1 MKNAFNKGFTLIE
14 LMIVVAIIGILAAV
28 ALPAYQSYI
37 ATANMAKVNA
47 HYEEGIDFVNSEMQR
62 TRANI
67 QIGAETRAAASTRL
81 ADSAAWIVELR
92 DQVGADK
99 FDRSSPE
106 GAAAIVPEAVR
117 PTEPLAVEEP
127 SASNAAAPSGEER
140 SNLSAPT
147 CVRNSVIQE
156 AESARRVLAAGR
168 VSAPI

>member
-1 MKNAFNKGFTLIE
+1 MKNAMNKGFTLIE

-67 QIGAETRAAASTRL
+67 QIGAETRTAASTRL
-81 ADSAAWIVELR
+81 GDSAAWITELR

-106 GAAAIVPEAVR
+106 GAAAFEADGSSTANGSVGITASGTIADNDMSVVIER
-117 PTEPLAVEEP
+117 PVYGDWTAT
-127 SASNAAAPSGEER
+127 ASTTINW
-140 SNLSAPT
+140 
-147 CVRNSVIQE
+147 
-156 AESARRVLAAGR
+156 
-168 VSAPI
+168 

>member
-1 MKNAFNKGFTLIE
+1 MKNAMNKGFTLIE

-37 ATANMAKVNA
+37 ATANMAKVNS

-67 QIGAETRAAASTRL
+67 QIGAEDRPTASTRL

-99 FDRSSPE
+99 FDRASPE
-106 GAAAIVPEAVR
+106 GVAAYVAGAGVTADGAV
-117 PTEPLAVEEP
+117 
-127 SASNAAAPSGEER
+127 G
-140 SNLSAPT
+140 
-147 CVRNSVIQE
+147 
-156 AESARRVLAAGR
+156 LAATGTIAGNDMQVVIER
-168 VSAPI
+168 PVYGDWTATSSSTIIW

>member
-1 MKNAFNKGFTLIE
+1 MKNAMNKGFTLIE

-37 ATANMAKVNA
+37 ETANMAKLNS

-67 QIGAETRAAASTRL
+67 QIGSETRAQANTRL

-99 FDRSSPE
+99 FDRASPE
-106 GAAAIVPEAVR
+106 GDVAYVAGNGSTANGSIGLAATGDIANNNMSV
-117 PTEPLAVEEP
+117 
-127 SASNAAAPSGEER
+127 
-140 SNLSAPT
+140 
-147 CVRNSVIQE
+147 VIQRPVYRGFT
-156 AESARRVLAAGR
+156 A
-168 VSAPI
+168 VSSSTIDW

>member
-1 MKNAFNKGFTLIE
+1 MKNVNKGFTLIE

-67 QIGAETRAAASTRL
+67 QIGAETRTAANTRL
-81 ADSAAWIVELR
+81 ADSAAWITELR

-106 GAAAIVPEAVR
+106 GAAAFVAGSSSTADGAVGIASTGNISGNNMVVVIER
-117 PTEPLAVEEP
+117 PTYGDWTAT
-127 SASNAAAPSGEER
+127 ASTTISW
-140 SNLSAPT
+140 
-147 CVRNSVIQE
+147 
-156 AESARRVLAAGR
+156 
-168 VSAPI
+168 